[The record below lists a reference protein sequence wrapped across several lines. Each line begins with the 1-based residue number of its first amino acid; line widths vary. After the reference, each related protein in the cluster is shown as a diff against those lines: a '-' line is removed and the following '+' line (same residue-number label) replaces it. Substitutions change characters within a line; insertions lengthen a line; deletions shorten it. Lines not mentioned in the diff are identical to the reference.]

1 MNIRNLFLLA
11 IISLVLAACSPSED
25 IAYMTNIDEIPSA
38 ELAAAKVKAGDFT
51 IRPGDMLHINVSGSN
66 EDAVKPFN
74 KVQYISTLGSSSY
87 NVGDRSTVFYLVD
100 DNGNI
105 DFPVIGRI
113 HIIGMTKLELEDYIA
128 NLIYPKYLTEK
139 PNVECRIQNFRV
151 FCIGDFGH
159 SGVVHAENG
168 RLNLI
173 EAIAMSGDVAAS
185 GLHDNVL
192 LIRTD
197 NNGQRTIK
205 RFNLNDAKF
214 LASQEFQLQ
223 QNDIL
228 YVEPN
233 KYKKRSIWSAGPLFS
248 FGISMMGT
256 AMSLITF
263 ITVLAKK

>member
-11 IISLVLAACSPSED
+11 IISLVLAACNPSEN

-87 NVGDRSTVFYLVD
+87 NVGDRSTIFYLVD

-105 DFPVIGRI
+105 DFPVIGTI

-151 FCIGDFGH
+151 FCLGDF
-159 SGVVHAENG
+159 SKTGVVQAENG

-173 EAIAMSGDVAAS
+173 EAIAMSGDLAPT
-185 GLHDNVL
+185 GQRGNVM

-197 NNGQRTIK
+197 ANGQRTVK
-205 RFNLNDAKF
+205 RFNLNDATF
-214 LASQEFQLQ
+214 LASPDFQLQ

-233 KYKKRSIWSAGPLFS
+233 KYKKRSIWSVAPTFS
-248 FGISMMGT
+248 FGLSMMST

-263 ITVLAKK
+263 VTVLAKK